1 MVCPYIP
8 RFGSYFYSRNP
19 TYIIMIKTLP
29 KLLRRTAL
37 VLGVM
42 GTVLSAQDSFA
53 QKKKKKNQEQAI
65 PAAPARPQ
73 SNGPANGPK
82 PYKEVITAKAKTKEG
97 LFKVHQI
104 EDKYYYEIPD
114 SLFGRDMLM
123 VVRIAKTADGIGYGG
138 ENTNNLMVRWD
149 KNGDDV
155 LLKVVSVNNYA
166 ADSLPISLA
175 VKASNLEPILQ
186 KFAVKARGT
195 DSSGVVIEATD
206 LFNKDNQALGL
217 QRGRRTQYKVSRLD
231 TDRSYIAHI
240 NSYPIN
246 VEARYVLTYAAAEPP
261 SNSATGLI
269 TLEMNASMILLPK
282 VPMQQRLADRRVGWF
297 SRSYVDYG
305 SDAQKAAARRYLD
318 RWRLEVKPEDME
330 KFKRGEL
337 VEPVKPIVFYID
349 PATPK
354 QWVSHLIAGVEDW
367 QVAFEAAGFKNAILA
382 KEAPTPEEDPTWS
395 TEDAR
400 FSVIRY
406 FASDIQNAYG
416 PHVSDP
422 RSGEILESHIGWYHN
437 VMNLLRNWYFIQTA
451 AINPHARGVN
461 FSDEVM
467 GSLIRFVSSH
477 EVGHTLGLPHNFAS
491 SVAYPVEKLRDAAF
505 TKEFGTAP
513 SIMDYARFNYIAQP
527 GDEGVSLMPNVGP
540 YDKYAIMWGY
550 RPIPDAK
557 TPEAE
562 QATLNQWILEKKGDP
577 VYRYGRQGNNYDPTT
592 QSEDLGDNAVKA
604 SEYGIANLK
613 RILPNLKEWTSE
625 EAKPFKDYSDLDEM
639 YGQVIAQFNRYMG
652 HVRTNVGGV
661 EEVYKS
667 SGEDAAVY
675 THTSKEMQK
684 SAVDFLNKQ
693 LFATPTWMIDDEIIS
708 RIGDFGALEKIRTIQ
723 VTTLNGLLDWGRL
736 GRVIENEA
744 LNGNKAY
751 KFTEL
756 FDDLRKGIWTEL
768 SSGKSIDVYRR
779 ALQRAH
785 IERLEVLLTDSPA
798 QVPAQ
803 FRQFAGPQINAS
815 QSDIRPM
822 ARGEL
827 KTLQTQISAAI
838 GRTSDRMSK
847 LHLEDALARIEKILA
862 DESGK

>member
-1 MVCPYIP
+1 M
-8 RFGSYFYSRNP
+8 GS
-19 TYIIMIKTLP
+19 L
-29 KLLRRTAL
+29 
-37 VLGVM
+37 
-42 GTVLSAQDSFA
+42 LSAEDSFA
-53 QKKKKKNQEQAI
+53 QKKKKKGEETPAAA
-65 PAAPARPQ
+65 PAAPRP
-73 SNGPANGPK
+73 SAPPSNGPK

-104 EDKYYYEIPD
+104 EDKYFYEIPD
-114 SLFGRDMLM
+114 SLLGRDMLM

-138 ENTNNLMVRWD
+138 ENTNNLMVRWE
-149 KNGDDV
+149 KNNDDI

-166 ADSLPISLA
+166 ADSLPISMA
-175 VKASNLEPILQ
+175 VKNSNLEPILQ
-186 KFAVKARGT
+186 KFAIKARGT
-195 DSSGVVIEATD
+195 DSTGIVIEVTD

-217 QRGRRTQYKVSRLD
+217 QRNRRTEYKVSRLD
-231 TDRSYIAHI
+231 TDRSYIVHI

-246 VEARYVLTYAAAEPP
+246 IENRYVLTYAATDPP
-261 SNSATGLI
+261 SNSSTGLI
-269 TLEMNASMILLPK
+269 TLEMNASMVLLPK
-282 VPMQQRLADRRVGWF
+282 EPMKQRLADRRVGWF
-297 SRSYVDYG
+297 ARSYVDYG
-305 SDAQKAAARRYLD
+305 ADEQRATSRRYLD

-337 VEPVKPIVFYID
+337 VEPVKPIVYYID
-349 PATPK
+349 PATPTKWVPYLK
-354 QWVSHLIAGVEDW
+354 QGVEDW
-367 QVAFEAAGFKNAILA
+367 QKAFEAAGFKNAIIA
-382 KEAPTPEEDPTWS
+382 KEAPSAQEDPTWS

-422 RSGEILESHIGWYHN
+422 RSGEIIESHIGWYHN
-437 VMNLLRNWYFIQTA
+437 VMNLLRNWFFIQTA
-451 AINPHARGVN
+451 AINPDARGVN
-461 FSDEVM
+461 FSDETM
-467 GSLIRFVSSH
+467 GRLIRFVSAH

-491 SVAYPVEKLRDAAF
+491 SVAYPVEKLRDPAF

-527 GDEGVSLMPNVGP
+527 EDKGVSLMPDVGP

-550 RPIPDAK
+550 RPIPEAA

-562 QATLNQWILEKKGDP
+562 QPILDKWILDKKGDP
-577 VYRYGRQGNNYDPTT
+577 IYRYGRQGNNYDPTT
-592 QSEDLGDNAVKA
+592 QSEDLGDNAMKA
-604 SEYGIANLK
+604 SEYGIKNLQ
-613 RILPNLKEWTSE
+613 RIMPNLMEWTAE
-625 EAKPFKDYSDLDEM
+625 ENKPYKDYADLSEM
-639 YGQVIAQFNRYMG
+639 YGQVIGQFNRYMG

-661 EEVYKS
+661 AEVYS
-667 SGEDAAVY
+667 SVGQNEAVY

-693 LFATPTWMIDDEIIS
+693 LFATPTWLMDDKIIA
-708 RIGDFGALEKIRTIQ
+708 RIGDFGALERVRGIQ
-723 VTTLNGLLDWGRL
+723 VTTLNGILEWGRL

-744 LNGNKAY
+744 MNGSNAY
-751 KFTEL
+751 KITEL

-768 SSGKSIDVYRR
+768 SAGKSIDVQRR

-785 IERLEVLLTDSPA
+785 IERLELLLTGNEPNL
-798 QVPAQ
+798 PAQ
-803 FRQFAGPQINAS
+803 FRAFVGPQINAS

-827 KTLQTQISAAI
+827 KTLQSQIRGAI

-847 LHLEDALARIEKILA
+847 LHLEDALARIEKILSE
-862 DESGK
+862 ESGK

>member
-1 MVCPYIP
+1 M
-8 RFGSYFYSRNP
+8 N
-19 TYIIMIKTLP
+19 KTLP
-29 KLLRRTAL
+29 KFLRRTAF

-42 GTVLSAQDSFA
+42 GSLLTAEDSFA
-53 QKKKKKNQEQAI
+53 QKKRKKGQET
-65 PAAPARPQ
+65 PVAAPAATRP
-73 SNGPANGPK
+73 SAAPTNGPK
-82 PYKEVITAKAKTKEG
+82 PYKEVITAKAKTKDG

-104 EDKYYYEIPD
+104 EDKYFYEIPD
-114 SLFGRDMLM
+114 SLLGRDMLM

-138 ENTNNLMVRWD
+138 ENTNNLMLRWE
-149 KNGDDV
+149 KNNDDI

-166 ADSLPISLA
+166 ADSLPIAMA
-175 VKASNLEPILQ
+175 VKNSNLEPILQ
-186 KFAVKARGT
+186 KFSIKARGT
-195 DSSGVVIEATD
+195 DSTGIVIEATD

-217 QRGRRTQYKVSRLD
+217 QRNRRTEYKVSRLD
-231 TDRSYIAHI
+231 TDRSYIVHI

-246 VEARYVLTYAAAEPP
+246 IENRYVLTYAATDPP
-261 SNSATGLI
+261 SNSSTGLI
-269 TLEMNASMILLPK
+269 TLEMNASMVLLPK
-282 VPMQQRLADRRVGWF
+282 EPMKQRLADRRVGWF
-297 SRSYVDYG
+297 ARSYVDYG
-305 SDAQKAAARRYLD
+305 ADAQRATSRRFLD

-337 VEPVKPIVFYID
+337 VEPVKQIVYYID
-349 PATPK
+349 PATPTKWVPYLK
-354 QWVSHLIAGVEDW
+354 QGVEDW
-367 QVAFEAAGFKNAILA
+367 QKAFEAAGFKNAILA
-382 KEAPTPEEDPTWS
+382 KEAPTAEEDPSWS
-395 TEDAR
+395 PEDAR

-422 RSGEILESHIGWYHN
+422 RSGEIIESDIGWYHN
-437 VMNLLRNWYFIQTA
+437 VMNLLRNWFFIQTA
-451 AINPHARGVN
+451 AINPDARGVN

-467 GSLIRFVSSH
+467 GRLIRFVSAH

-491 SVAYPVEKLRDAAF
+491 SVAYPVEKLRDPAF

-527 GDEGVSLMPNVGP
+527 EDIGVSLMPDVGP

-550 RPIPDAK
+550 RPILEAA

-562 QATLNQWILEKKGDP
+562 QPILDKWILDKKGDP
-577 VYRYGRQGNNYDPTT
+577 IYRYGRQGNNYDPTT
-592 QSEDLGDNAVKA
+592 QSEDLGDNAMNA
-604 SEYGIANLK
+604 SAYGIKNLQ
-613 RILPNLKEWTSE
+613 RIMPNLMEWTAE
-625 EAKPFKDYSDLDEM
+625 ENKPFKDYADLSEM
-639 YGQVIAQFNRYMG
+639 YGQVIGQFNRYMG

-661 EEVYKS
+661 AEIYS
-667 SGEDAAVY
+667 SVGQNEAVY
-675 THTSKEMQK
+675 AHTSKEMQK

-693 LFATPTWMIDDEIIS
+693 LFATPTWLLDDKIIA
-708 RIGDFGALEKIRTIQ
+708 RIGDFGALERIRAIQ
-723 VTTLNGLLDWGRL
+723 VTALNGLLEWGRL

-744 LNGNKAY
+744 INGNNAY
-751 KFTEL
+751 KITEL

-768 SSGKSIDVYRR
+768 SAGRTIDVQRR

-785 IERLEVLLTDSPA
+785 IERLELLLKGSEPNP
-798 QVPAQ
+798 PAQ
-803 FRQFAGPQINAS
+803 FRAFVGPQINAS

-827 KTLQTQISAAI
+827 KTLQNQIRGAI

-847 LHLEDALARIEKILA
+847 LHLEDALARIEKILS

>member
-1 MVCPYIP
+1 M
-8 RFGSYFYSRNP
+8 N
-19 TYIIMIKTLP
+19 KTLP
-29 KLLRRTAL
+29 KLLRRTAF

-42 GTVLSAQDSFA
+42 GSLLSAEDSFA
-53 QKKKKKNQEQAI
+53 QKKKKKGEETPAAA
-65 PAAPARPQ
+65 PAAPRP
-73 SNGPANGPK
+73 SAPPSNGPK

-104 EDKYYYEIPD
+104 EDKYFYEIPD
-114 SLFGRDMLM
+114 SLLGRDMLM

-138 ENTNNLMVRWD
+138 ENTNNLMVRWE
-149 KNGDDV
+149 KNNDDI

-166 ADSLPISLA
+166 ADSLPISMA
-175 VKASNLEPILQ
+175 VKNSNLEPILQ
-186 KFAVKARGT
+186 KFAIKARGT
-195 DSSGVVIEATD
+195 DSTGIVIEVTD

-217 QRGRRTQYKVSRLD
+217 QRNRRTEYKVSRLD
-231 TDRSYIAHI
+231 TDRSYIVHI

-246 VEARYVLTYAAAEPP
+246 IENRYVLTYAATDPP
-261 SNSATGLI
+261 SNSSTGLI
-269 TLEMNASMILLPK
+269 TLEMNASMVLLPK
-282 VPMQQRLADRRVGWF
+282 EPMKQRLADRRVGWF
-297 SRSYVDYG
+297 ARSYVDYG
-305 SDAQKAAARRYLD
+305 ADEQRATSRRYLD

-337 VEPVKPIVFYID
+337 VEPVKPIVYYID
-349 PATPK
+349 PATPTKWVPYLK
-354 QWVSHLIAGVEDW
+354 QGVEDW
-367 QVAFEAAGFKNAILA
+367 QKAFEAAGFKNAIIA
-382 KEAPTPEEDPTWS
+382 KEAPSAQEDPTWS

-422 RSGEILESHIGWYHN
+422 RSGEIIESHIGWYHN
-437 VMNLLRNWYFIQTA
+437 VMNLLRNWFFIQTA
-451 AINPHARGVN
+451 AINPDARGVN
-461 FSDEVM
+461 FSDETM
-467 GSLIRFVSSH
+467 GRLIRFVSAH

-491 SVAYPVEKLRDAAF
+491 SVAYPVEKLRDPAF

-527 GDEGVSLMPNVGP
+527 EDKGVSLMPDVGP

-550 RPIPDAK
+550 RPIPEAA

-562 QATLNQWILEKKGDP
+562 QPILDKWILDKKGDP
-577 VYRYGRQGNNYDPTT
+577 IYRYGRQGNNYDPTT
-592 QSEDLGDNAVKA
+592 QSEDLGDNAMKA
-604 SEYGIANLK
+604 SEYGIKNLQ
-613 RILPNLKEWTSE
+613 RIMPNLMEWTAE
-625 EAKPFKDYSDLDEM
+625 ENKPYKDYADLSEM
-639 YGQVIAQFNRYMG
+639 YGQVIGQFNRYMG

-661 EEVYKS
+661 AEVYS
-667 SGEDAAVY
+667 SVGQNEAVY

-693 LFATPTWMIDDEIIS
+693 LFATPTWLMDDKIIA
-708 RIGDFGALEKIRTIQ
+708 RIGDFGALERIRGIQ
-723 VTTLNGLLDWGRL
+723 VTTLNGILEWGRL

-744 LNGNKAY
+744 MNGSNAY
-751 KFTEL
+751 KITEL

-768 SSGKSIDVYRR
+768 SAGKSIDVQRR
-779 ALQRAH
+779 TLQRAH
-785 IERLEVLLTDSPA
+785 IERLELLLTGNEPNLP
-798 QVPAQ
+798 VQ
-803 FRQFAGPQINAS
+803 FRAFVGPQINAS

-827 KTLQTQISAAI
+827 KTLQSQIRGAI

-847 LHLEDALARIEKILA
+847 LHLEDALARIEKILSE
-862 DESGK
+862 ESGK

>member
-1 MVCPYIP
+1 M
-8 RFGSYFYSRNP
+8 N
-19 TYIIMIKTLP
+19 KTLP
-29 KLLRRTAL
+29 KLLRRTAF

-42 GTVLSAQDSFA
+42 GSLLTAEDSFA
-53 QKKKKKNQEQAI
+53 QKKKKKGEETPADA
-65 PAAPARPQ
+65 PAAPRP
-73 SNGPANGPK
+73 STPPSNGPK

-104 EDKYYYEIPD
+104 EDKYFYEIPD
-114 SLFGRDMLM
+114 SLLGRDMLM

-138 ENTNNLMVRWD
+138 ENTNNLMVRWE
-149 KNGDDV
+149 KNNDDI

-166 ADSLPISLA
+166 ADSLPISMA
-175 VKASNLEPILQ
+175 VKNSNLEPILQ
-186 KFAVKARGT
+186 KFAIKARGT
-195 DSSGVVIEATD
+195 DSTGIVIEVTD

-217 QRGRRTQYKVSRLD
+217 QRNRRTEYKVSRLD
-231 TDRSYIAHI
+231 TDRSYIVHI

-246 VEARYVLTYAAAEPP
+246 IENRYVLTYAATDPP
-261 SNSATGLI
+261 SNSSTGLI
-269 TLEMNASMILLPK
+269 TLEMNASMVLLPK
-282 VPMQQRLADRRVGWF
+282 EPMKQRLADRRVGWF
-297 SRSYVDYG
+297 ARSYVDYG
-305 SDAQKAAARRYLD
+305 ADEQRATSRRYLD

-337 VEPVKPIVFYID
+337 VEPVKPIVYYID
-349 PATPK
+349 PATPTKWVPYLK
-354 QWVSHLIAGVEDW
+354 QGVEDW
-367 QVAFEAAGFKNAILA
+367 QKAFEAAGFKNAILA
-382 KEAPTPEEDPTWS
+382 KEAPSAQEDPTWS

-422 RSGEILESHIGWYHN
+422 RSGEIIESHIGWYHN
-437 VMNLLRNWYFIQTA
+437 VMNLLRNWFFVQTA
-451 AINPHARGVN
+451 AINPDARGVN
-461 FSDEVM
+461 FSDETM
-467 GSLIRFVSSH
+467 GRLIRFVSAH

-491 SVAYPVEKLRDAAF
+491 SVAYPVEKLRDPAF

-527 GDEGVSLMPNVGP
+527 EDKGVSLMPDVGP

-550 RPIPDAK
+550 RPIPEAA

-562 QATLNQWILEKKGDP
+562 QPILDKWILDKKGDP
-577 VYRYGRQGNNYDPTT
+577 IFRYGRQGNNYDPTT
-592 QSEDLGDNAVKA
+592 QSEDLGDNAMKA
-604 SEYGIANLK
+604 SEYGIKNLQ
-613 RILPNLKEWTSE
+613 RIMPNLMEWTAE
-625 EAKPFKDYSDLDEM
+625 ENKPYKDYADLSEL
-639 YGQVIAQFNRYMG
+639 YGQVIGQFNRYMG

-661 EEVYKS
+661 AEVYS
-667 SGEDAAVY
+667 SVGQNEAVY

-693 LFATPTWMIDDEIIS
+693 LFATPTWLMDDKIIA
-708 RIGDFGALEKIRTIQ
+708 RIGDFGALERIRGIQ
-723 VTTLNGLLDWGRL
+723 VTTLNGILEWGRL

-744 LNGNKAY
+744 MNGSNAY
-751 KFTEL
+751 KITEL

-768 SSGKSIDVYRR
+768 SAGKSIDVQRR

-785 IERLEVLLTDSPA
+785 IERLEVLLTGNEPNL
-798 QVPAQ
+798 PTQ
-803 FRQFAGPQINAS
+803 FRAFAGPQINAS

-827 KTLQTQISAAI
+827 KTLQSQIRGAI
-838 GRTSDRMSK
+838 GKTSDRMSK
-847 LHLEDALARIEKILA
+847 LHLEDALARIEKILSE
-862 DESGK
+862 ESGK

>member
-1 MVCPYIP
+1 M
-8 RFGSYFYSRNP
+8 N
-19 TYIIMIKTLP
+19 KTLP
-29 KLLRRTAL
+29 KLLRRTAF

-42 GTVLSAQDSFA
+42 GSLLSAEDSFA
-53 QKKKKKNQEQAI
+53 QKKKKKGEETPAAA
-65 PAAPARPQ
+65 PAAPRP
-73 SNGPANGPK
+73 SAPPSNGPK

-104 EDKYYYEIPD
+104 EDKYFYEIPD
-114 SLFGRDMLM
+114 SLLGRDMLM

-138 ENTNNLMVRWD
+138 ENTNNLMVRWE
-149 KNGDDV
+149 KNNDDI

-166 ADSLPISLA
+166 ADSLPISMA
-175 VKASNLEPILQ
+175 VKNSNLEPILQ
-186 KFAVKARGT
+186 KFAIKARGT
-195 DSSGVVIEATD
+195 DSTGIVIEVTD

-217 QRGRRTQYKVSRLD
+217 QRNRRTEYKVSRLD
-231 TDRSYIAHI
+231 TDRSYIVLI

-246 VEARYVLTYAAAEPP
+246 IENRYVLTYAATDPP
-261 SNSATGLI
+261 SNSSTGLI
-269 TLEMNASMILLPK
+269 TLEMNASMVLLPK
-282 VPMQQRLADRRVGWF
+282 EPMKQRLADRRVGWF
-297 SRSYVDYG
+297 ARSYVDYG
-305 SDAQKAAARRYLD
+305 ADEQRATSRRYLD

-337 VEPVKPIVFYID
+337 VEPVKPIVYYID
-349 PATPK
+349 PATPTKWVPYLK
-354 QWVSHLIAGVEDW
+354 QGVEDW
-367 QVAFEAAGFKNAILA
+367 QKAFEAAGFKNAIIA
-382 KEAPTPEEDPTWS
+382 KEAPSAQEDPTWS

-422 RSGEILESHIGWYHN
+422 RSGEIIESHIGWYHN
-437 VMNLLRNWYFIQTA
+437 VMNLLRNWFFIQTA
-451 AINPHARGVN
+451 AINPDARGVN
-461 FSDEVM
+461 FSDETM
-467 GSLIRFVSSH
+467 GRLIRFVSAH

-491 SVAYPVEKLRDAAF
+491 SVAYPVEKLRDPAF

-527 GDEGVSLMPNVGP
+527 EDKGVSLMPDVGP

-550 RPIPDAK
+550 RPIPEAA

-562 QATLNQWILEKKGDP
+562 QPILDKWILDKKGDP
-577 VYRYGRQGNNYDPTT
+577 IYRYGRQGNNYDPTT
-592 QSEDLGDNAVKA
+592 QSEDLGDNAMKA
-604 SEYGIANLK
+604 SEYGIKNLQ
-613 RILPNLKEWTSE
+613 RIMPNLMEWTAE
-625 EAKPFKDYSDLDEM
+625 ENKPYKDYADLSEM
-639 YGQVIAQFNRYMG
+639 YGQVIGQFNRYMG

-661 EEVYKS
+661 AEVYS
-667 SGEDAAVY
+667 SVGQNEAVY

-693 LFATPTWMIDDEIIS
+693 LFATPTWLMDDKIIA
-708 RIGDFGALEKIRTIQ
+708 RIGDFGALERIRGIQ
-723 VTTLNGLLDWGRL
+723 VTTLNGILEWGRL

-744 LNGNKAY
+744 MNGSNAY
-751 KFTEL
+751 KITEL

-768 SSGKSIDVYRR
+768 SAGKSIDVQRR

-785 IERLEVLLTDSPA
+785 IERLELLLTGNEPNL
-798 QVPAQ
+798 PAQ
-803 FRQFAGPQINAS
+803 FRAFVGPQINAS

-827 KTLQTQISAAI
+827 KTLQSQIRGAI

-847 LHLEDALARIEKILA
+847 LHLEDALARIEKILSE
-862 DESGK
+862 ESGK

>member
-1 MVCPYIP
+1 M
-8 RFGSYFYSRNP
+8 N
-19 TYIIMIKTLP
+19 KTLP
-29 KLLRRTAL
+29 KLLRRTAF

-42 GTVLSAQDSFA
+42 GSLLSAEDSFA
-53 QKKKKKNQEQAI
+53 QKKKKKGEETPAAA
-65 PAAPARPQ
+65 PAAPRP
-73 SNGPANGPK
+73 SAPPSNGPK

-104 EDKYYYEIPD
+104 EDKYFYEIPD
-114 SLFGRDMLM
+114 SLLGRDMLM

-138 ENTNNLMVRWD
+138 ENTNNLMVRWE
-149 KNGDDV
+149 KNNDDI

-166 ADSLPISLA
+166 ADSLPISMA
-175 VKASNLEPILQ
+175 VKNSNLEPILQ
-186 KFAVKARGT
+186 KFSIKARGT
-195 DSSGVVIEATD
+195 DSTGIVIEVTD

-217 QRGRRTQYKVSRLD
+217 QRNRRTEYKVSRLD
-231 TDRSYIAHI
+231 TDRSYIVHI

-246 VEARYVLTYAAAEPP
+246 IENRYVLTYAATDPP
-261 SNSATGLI
+261 SNSSTGLI
-269 TLEMNASMILLPK
+269 TLEMNASMVLLPK
-282 VPMQQRLADRRVGWF
+282 EPMKQRLADRRVGWF
-297 SRSYVDYG
+297 ARSYVDYG
-305 SDAQKAAARRYLD
+305 ADEQRATSRRYLD

-337 VEPVKPIVFYID
+337 VEPVKPIVYYID
-349 PATPK
+349 PATPTKWVPYLK
-354 QWVSHLIAGVEDW
+354 QGVEDW
-367 QVAFEAAGFKNAILA
+367 QKAFEAAGFKNAIIA
-382 KEAPTPEEDPTWS
+382 KEAPSAQEDPTWS

-422 RSGEILESHIGWYHN
+422 RSGEIIESHIGWYHN
-437 VMNLLRNWYFIQTA
+437 VMNLLRNWFFIQTA
-451 AINPHARGVN
+451 AINPDARGVN
-461 FSDEVM
+461 FSDETM
-467 GSLIRFVSSH
+467 GRLIRFVSAH

-491 SVAYPVEKLRDAAF
+491 SVAYPVEKLRDPAF

-527 GDEGVSLMPNVGP
+527 EDKGVSLMPDVGP

-550 RPIPDAK
+550 RPIPEAA

-562 QATLNQWILEKKGDP
+562 QPILDKWILDKKGDP
-577 VYRYGRQGNNYDPTT
+577 IYRYGRQGNNYDPTT
-592 QSEDLGDNAVKA
+592 QSEDLGDNAMKA
-604 SEYGIANLK
+604 SEYGIKNLQ
-613 RILPNLKEWTSE
+613 RIMPNLMAWTAE
-625 EAKPFKDYSDLDEM
+625 ENKPYKDYADLSEM
-639 YGQVIAQFNRYMG
+639 YGQVIGQFNRYMG

-661 EEVYKS
+661 AEVYS
-667 SGEDAAVY
+667 SVGQNEAVY

-693 LFATPTWMIDDEIIS
+693 LFATPTWLMDDKIIA
-708 RIGDFGALEKIRTIQ
+708 RIGDFGALERVRGIQ
-723 VTTLNGLLDWGRL
+723 VTTLNGILEWGRL

-744 LNGNKAY
+744 MNGSNAY
-751 KFTEL
+751 KITEL

-768 SSGKSIDVYRR
+768 SAGKSIDVQRR

-785 IERLEVLLTDSPA
+785 IERLELLLTGNEPNL
-798 QVPAQ
+798 PAQ
-803 FRQFAGPQINAS
+803 FRAFVGPQINAS

-827 KTLQTQISAAI
+827 KTLQSQIRGAI

-847 LHLEDALARIEKILA
+847 LHLEDALARIEKILSE
-862 DESGK
+862 ESGK